1 MFKTE
6 IIYYWNIKISI
17 VSKHI
22 DHLKNSITVY
32 IIGINCYTLK
42 CISMLTR
49 GNLDLLYYVLN
60 ITKKYVSQIN
70 MLDDIRCFVY
80 KLQADSARKHRFL
93 STRRSLSNCV
103 LKLSIITNYINTY
116 KRVSNDIYKT

>member
-1 MFKTE
+1 
-6 IIYYWNIKISI
+6 
-17 VSKHI
+17 
-22 DHLKNSITVY
+22 
-32 IIGINCYTLK
+32 
-42 CISMLTR
+42 MLTR
-49 GNLDLLYYVLN
+49 VNLDLLYYVLN

-80 KLQADSARKHRFL
+80 KLQTDSARKHRFL